1 MPGTLMY
8 DGDCGFCTS
17 SARWLARRGRCEIM
31 PWQSLDLEPLGLTED
46 DVSRAAY
53 WLDASGHVSS
63 SGAGAVAAALTTCGP
78 GWRLAGRLLRLRP
91 VRPLADVG
99 YAWVARNR
107 HRLPGSTDACR
118 WQPPAL

>member
-1 MPGTLMY
+1 MAGTLIY

-17 SARWLARRGRCEIM
+17 SARWLANRGRCEIT
-31 PWQSLDLEPLGLTED
+31 PWQSLDLAPLGLTED
-46 DVSRAAY
+46 DVTRAAY
-53 WLDASGHVSS
+53 WLDGSGHVSAR
-63 SGAGAVAAALTTCGP
+63 GAGAVAEALRACGP
-78 GWRLAGRLLRLRP
+78 GWRLTGRLIQLPP

-118 WQPPAL
+118 